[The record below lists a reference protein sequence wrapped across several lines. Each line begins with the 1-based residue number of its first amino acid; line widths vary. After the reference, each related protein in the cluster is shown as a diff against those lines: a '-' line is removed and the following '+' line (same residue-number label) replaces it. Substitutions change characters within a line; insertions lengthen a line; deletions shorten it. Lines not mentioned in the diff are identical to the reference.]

1 MNNYNTHVDPSPDR
15 TDIAVAVH
23 AASKRLRGHLVL
35 NNVNLVVHRGH
46 IIGIYGPNGS
56 GKSVLLRVISGL
68 VLLNTGSVHVFGQR
82 IGRDIEFPSDL
93 GALIDGPGFAMELSG
108 RKNLELL
115 ASIHNRISSN
125 DLQKVLDLVGLDPDD
140 RRPVK
145 AYSTGMRQ
153 RLGIAQ
159 AIMEHPKLLLLDEP
173 TSALD
178 PDGVL
183 HIAQVLKAL
192 HRQGTTI
199 ILVSHN
205 RTEIEM
211 LCEQVYRMQSGSL
224 QRE

>member
-1 MNNYNTHVDPSPDR
+1 M
-15 TDIAVAVH
+15 
-23 AASKRLRGHLVL
+23 
-35 NNVNLVVHRGH
+35 
-46 IIGIYGPNGS
+46 
-56 GKSVLLRVISGL
+56 ISGL
-68 VLLNTGSVHVFGQR
+68 VLLNTGSVHVFGRR

-145 AYSTGMRQ
+145 TYSTGMRQ

-183 HIAQVLKAL
+183 HIAQVLKAF

-205 RTEIEM
+205 RMEIEM
-211 LCEQVYRMQSGSL
+211 LCEQVYHMQSGSL